1 MAEDPRLVTGAARA
15 LQHNQRRP
23 RGAYRRES
31 SNGCQNYAG
40 FLSDADRCCQQDDDF
55 LEGRSDEP
63 DPRKRGVEKGPR
75 LRLSP
80 EELQEKLLETNFR
93 IMEQIRDRV
102 DREVDDPATA
112 AALKPYCETA
122 TVAPAH
128 FPIAVPDATV
138 AANRPVRL
146 QASLLPR

>member
-1 MAEDPRLVTGAARA
+1 MDRSLE
-15 LQHNQRRP
+15 
-23 RGAYRRES
+23 RRERFNTIS
-31 SNGCQNYAG
+31 GGRAALIG
-40 FLSDADRCCQQDDDF
+40 DDDF

-102 DREVDDPATA
+102 DREVDDPVTA
-112 AALKPYCETA
+112 AALKPYYPYGCKRPCFHDEYLSSFVSPA
-122 TVAPAH
+122 TVG
-128 FPIAVPDATV
+128 
-138 AANRPVRL
+138 L
-146 QASLLPR
+146 GW